1 MLPPSPQEGLINPHY
16 HTHGATSPQSPSN
29 LQPSTSP
36 ALISACSMGAIPNHS
51 ILHSL
56 PHPPPYPSGD
66 QGQYQER
73 NFSEEM
79 EDTRHNHTRRNF
91 HWN

>member
-56 PHPPPYPSGD
+56 LHPPAPLSLRRSGSIPR
-66 QGQYQER
+66 EKL
-73 NFSEEM
+73 F
-79 EDTRHNHTRRNF
+79 
-91 HWN
+91 